1 MDDTLAEII
10 SAQTNASLAYH
21 VVKLIM
27 WHGPTWS
34 MQKMGRA
41 VIHSEN
47 IRVAHSF
54 RRNATMLTHYNV
66 YLVLPKYFWI
76 TGRRS

>member
-1 MDDTLAEII
+1 MDDTLVEIV

-21 VVKLIM
+21 LLKLIM
-27 WHGPTWS
+27 WHVPTCP

-47 IRVAHSF
+47 IQVAHSF
-54 RRNATMLTHYNV
+54 LHNATMFTRYNV
-66 YLVLPKYFWI
+66 YLVK
-76 TGRRS
+76 

>member
-1 MDDTLAEII
+1 MDDSLAEII
-10 SAQTNASLAYH
+10 SAQTNASLAYR
-21 VVKLIM
+21 VENLIM
-27 WHGPTWS
+27 WHAPTWP

-54 RRNATMLTHYNV
+54 RHNATMLTHYNV
-66 YLVLPKYFWI
+66 CLVPI
-76 TGRRS
+76 Q

>member
-1 MDDTLAEII
+1 MDDTLAKII

-27 WHGPTWS
+27 WHAPTWA
-34 MQKMGRA
+34 MQKMGKA

-54 RRNATMLTHYNV
+54 RRNATMLTHCDVN
-66 YLVLPKYFWI
+66 LVNKLHQPRKI
-76 TGRRS
+76 